1 MSITATELK
10 KNLGYYLALAS
21 TETISIT
28 KNGRV
33 VAPLS
38 NPKEIKEKTVG
49 SLRGILPNDSNVTMD
64 TFRMERLE
72 KQLSN

>member
-21 TETISIT
+21 TETILIT

-33 VAPLS
+33 VATLS

-64 TFRMERLE
+64 TFRMERLN
-72 KQLSN
+72 KQL